1 MSKRNRDGSIT
12 PVHLPSQSY
21 DNSGNRHY
29 RQFGFYPG
37 DVKTVI
43 YADDKENISG
53 DVEYVVNIL
62 GQLYYGVRDIRSS
75 GGIYNSH
82 VRVRKGV
89 DHTKYGARIPSIPKE
104 NSAFP
109 EDQDGEAVW
118 CLFIEGN
125 GDFPIIVGSRFHLRR
140 EDNPDFKKATKAN
153 GMFERYE
160 YNGMEF
166 LIDKDGNFTVGQVGL
181 KDSNSQFP
189 IVLNPEALAPVASKV
204 TFGKNGD
211 LTLSINGAQLS
222 MTFTKATNKCELTAG
237 AGAKIVLDGTGDS
250 ITCQTATGSKIKL
263 GAAKVGLGG
272 PGGEVVDLLAQVTD
286 QLIDVATKLSTTMGN
301 LGFPI
306 STAADF
312 TAIIN
317 KMVPIKT
324 KIASIKGGI

>member
-1 MSKRNRDGSIT
+1 MPKRNRDGSIT
-12 PVHLPSQSY
+12 PTHLPSHPH
-21 DNSGNRHY
+21 DNSGARHY
-29 RQFGFYPG
+29 KQFGFYPG
-37 DVKTVI
+37 DIKAAV
-43 YADDKENISG
+43 YADEDGNISG

-62 GQLYYGVRDIRSS
+62 GQLYYGVRDIRGS

-82 VRVRKGV
+82 IRVRKGV
-89 DHTKYGARIPSIPKE
+89 DHTKYSAKIPSSPKE
-104 NSAFP
+104 DSAYY

-125 GDFPIIVGSRFHLRR
+125 GDFPIIVGSRSHLRR
-140 EDNPDFKKATKAN
+140 KDNPNFKKATKAN
-153 GMFERYE
+153 GIFERYE
-160 YNGMEF
+160 FNGMEF

-181 KDSNSQFP
+181 KSSASQIP
-189 IVLNPEALAPVASKV
+189 IVLNPEALVPVPSKV

-211 LTLSINGAQLS
+211 ITLSINDAQLS

-237 AGAKIVLDGTGDS
+237 VGAKIVLDGTGDS

-286 QLIDVATKLSTTMGN
+286 QLIDTLTKLSVTMGN

-312 TAIIN
+312 TAMIN
-317 KMVPIKT
+317 KMVPIKL